1 MIIKASTRKGKRF
14 MAIFKNGRIVHFG
27 LKGGSSFIDHGDE
40 VKRQNYLKRHIVREN
55 WDGDPYSSGSLSR
68 YILWGDSKSFDVNH
82 QTYMKKF
89 DKIINK

>member
-1 MIIKASTRKGKRF
+1 MLIKASTRKGKRF
-14 MAIFKNGRIVHFG
+14 MAIFKNGTIVHFG
-27 LKGGSSFIDHGDE
+27 LKGGQTFIDHGDE
-40 VKRQNYLKRHIVREN
+40 VKKKNYIARHKVNEDFLN
-55 WDGDPYSSGSLSR
+55 PYSASSLSR